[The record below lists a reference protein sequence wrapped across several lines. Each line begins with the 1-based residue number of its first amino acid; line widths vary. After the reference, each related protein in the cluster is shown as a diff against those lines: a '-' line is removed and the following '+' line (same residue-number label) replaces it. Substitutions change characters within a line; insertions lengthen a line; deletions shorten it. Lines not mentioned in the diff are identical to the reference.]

1 MNPKLKPGNLIQTK
15 QSPLAI
21 SKVYYFFCEQDGM
34 TYQIS
39 HGTSKVYYFFCEQD
53 GMTYQ
58 ISHGTIGL
66 IINIDR
72 VSAMGNPIV
81 DILFSHENKIL
92 STAHSDD
99 QHGNPLWC
107 DILQ

>member
-1 MNPKLKPGNLIQTK
+1 MQNSLIKIKPGNLIQTK
-15 QSPLAI
+15 QSPLAH
-21 SKVYYFFCEQDGM
+21 SKA
-34 TYQIS
+34 
-39 HGTSKVYYFFCEQD
+39 YYFFCEQD

-72 VSAMGNPIV
+72 VSAIGNPIV
-81 DILFSHENKIL
+81 DILFSDENKIL
-92 STAHSDD
+92 STAHYDD

-107 DILQ
+107 NILQ

>member
-1 MNPKLKPGNLIQTK
+1 MQNSLTKIKPGNLIQTK
-15 QSPLAI
+15 QSPLAN
-21 SKVYYFFCEQDGM
+21 SKAYYFFCEQDGM
-34 TYQIS
+34 T
-39 HGTSKVYYFFCEQD
+39 HD
-53 GMTYQ
+53 

-81 DILFSHENKIL
+81 DILFSDENKIL
-92 STAHSDD
+92 STAHYDD

-107 DILQ
+107 NILQ